1 MFVGNDVDFRQQ
13 LLVVVSIQGELEGR
27 VGECVRVC
35 VCVCV
40 DVCACTCVVC
50 TSL

>member
-1 MFVGNDVDFRQQ
+1 MFVGNDVDFHQH

-27 VGECVRVC
+27 VGECVCAC
-35 VCVCV
+35 VCVYVCV
-40 DVCACTCVVC
+40 HARVVC